1 MPTTFGR
8 EILGRNVVDQAS
20 DKLGVLADFRI
31 DMSSGRI
38 TAILVALEND
48 LDPAMLPWP
57 TVEGLLSVPV
67 EEIAEVGVNINLP
80 ADSMQAPFSGE

>member
-31 DMSSGRI
+31 DMSTGRI
-38 TAILVALEND
+38 TALMVALEND
-48 LDPAMLPWP
+48 LDPTMLPWP

-67 EEIAEVGVNINLP
+67 EEIAEVGVNIQL
-80 ADSMQAPFSGE
+80 AR

>member
-8 EILGRNVVDQAS
+8 EILGRDVVDQAA

-31 DMSSGRI
+31 DMASGSI
-38 TAILVALEND
+38 TALLVSLEPD

-67 EEIAEVGVNINLP
+67 EEISEVGVNIQL
-80 ADSMQAPFSGE
+80 AR

>member
-1 MPTTFGR
+1 MPSTFGR

-57 TVEGLLSVPV
+57 TIEGLLSVPV
-67 EEIAEVGVNINLP
+67 EEIAEVGVNIQL
-80 ADSMQAPFSGE
+80 AR

>member
-20 DKLGVLADFRI
+20 DKLGVLTDFRI

-38 TAILVALEND
+38 TALLVALEND

-67 EEIAEVGVNINLP
+67 EEIAEVGVNIQL
-80 ADSMQAPFSGE
+80 SR

>member
-1 MPTTFGR
+1 MPPTIGR
-8 EILGRNVVDQAS
+8 EIIGRNVVDQAS
-20 DKLGVLADFRI
+20 DKLGVLEDFRI

-38 TAILVALEND
+38 TALLVALEND

-67 EEIAEVGVNINLP
+67 EEIAEVGVNIQL
-80 ADSMQAPFSGE
+80 SR

>member
-8 EILGRNVVDQAS
+8 EILGRDVVDQAS

-38 TAILVALEND
+38 IALLVALEND

-57 TVEGLLSVPV
+57 TLEGLLSVPV
-67 EEIAEVGVNINLP
+67 EEITEVGVNIQL
-80 ADSMQAPFSGE
+80 AR

>member
-8 EILGRNVVDQAS
+8 EILGRDVVDQAA

-31 DMSSGRI
+31 DMANGSI
-38 TAILVALEND
+38 TALLVSLEPD

-67 EEIAEVGVNINLP
+67 EEISEVGVNIQL
-80 ADSMQAPFSGE
+80 SR

>member
-8 EILGRNVVDQAS
+8 EILGRDVVDQAA

-31 DMSSGRI
+31 DMVSGSI
-38 TAILVALEND
+38 TALLVSLEPD
-48 LDPAMLPWP
+48 LDPKMLPWP

-67 EEIAEVGVNINLP
+67 EEISEVGVNIQL
-80 ADSMQAPFSGE
+80 AR

>member
-20 DKLGVLADFRI
+20 DKLGVLADFKI
-31 DMSSGRI
+31 DMSTGGI
-38 TAILVALEND
+38 TALLVALEND

-67 EEIAEVGVNINLP
+67 EEIAEVGVNIQL
-80 ADSMQAPFSGE
+80 SR

>member
-8 EILGRNVVDQAS
+8 EILGRDVVDQAA

-31 DMSSGRI
+31 DMATGSI
-38 TAILVALEND
+38 TALLVALEVD

-57 TVEGLLSVPV
+57 TVEGLLSVPI
-67 EEIAEVGVNINLP
+67 EEIAEVGVNIQL
-80 ADSMQAPFSGE
+80 SR

>member
-1 MPTTFGR
+1 MPTPFGR
-8 EILGRNVVDQAS
+8 EILGRDVVDQAS

-38 TAILVALEND
+38 IALLVALEND

-57 TVEGLLSVPV
+57 TLEGLLSVPV
-67 EEIAEVGVNINLP
+67 EEITEVGVNIQL
-80 ADSMQAPFSGE
+80 AR

>member
-20 DKLGVLADFRI
+20 DQLGVLADFTI

-38 TAILVALEND
+38 TALLVALEND

-57 TVEGLLSVPV
+57 TIEGLLSVPV
-67 EEIAEVGVNINLP
+67 EEIAEVGVNIQLTR
-80 ADSMQAPFSGE
+80 

>member
-1 MPTTFGR
+1 MPATFGR
-8 EILGRNVVDQAS
+8 EILGRDVVDQAS
-20 DKLGVLADFRI
+20 DKLGVLADFKI

-38 TAILVALEND
+38 TALLIVLEND

-67 EEIAEVGVNINLP
+67 EEIAEVGVNIQLTR
-80 ADSMQAPFSGE
+80 

>member
-8 EILGRNVVDQAS
+8 EILGRDVVDQAS
-20 DKLGVLADFRI
+20 DILGVLADFRI

-38 TAILVALEND
+38 IALLVALEND

-57 TVEGLLSVPV
+57 TLERLLSVPV
-67 EEIAEVGVNINLP
+67 EEITEGGVNIQL
-80 ADSMQAPFSGE
+80 AR